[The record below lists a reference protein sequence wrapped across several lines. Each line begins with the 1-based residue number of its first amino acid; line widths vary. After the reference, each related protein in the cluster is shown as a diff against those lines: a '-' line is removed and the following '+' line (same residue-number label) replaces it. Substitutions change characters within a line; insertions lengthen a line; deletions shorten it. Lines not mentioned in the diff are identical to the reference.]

1 MELEGYICLGCTIFT
16 ISIAMPN
23 IMWINV
29 RVQLDVV
36 YIIVLDPVPYLNW
49 SLTLRKVNA
58 FLL

>member
-1 MELEGYICLGCTIFT
+1 
-16 ISIAMPN
+16 MPN

-36 YIIVLDPVPYLNW
+36 YFIVLDPVPYLKW